1 MANEVDN
8 ELVGTLSGAST
19 LAGTLTIPERLKIQ
33 ANKNIT
39 PTTSSQE
46 VGPDTGYDAMAQVTV
61 GAIRLEN
68 KTVTPSDA
76 VQTISAGE
84 NYDGLGVVTV
94 EASSNSDTLDALMND
109 GTNTQTV
116 NMTDDNANHAC
127 YGVKGGINVV
137 LPNTVTTIEESAF
150 KGCDFLKSISA
161 PGVTEIKDMAFQ
173 SCYSLASMEFPS
185 VHTIGQNAFATIS
198 NGASDRYIRFPVL
211 SKIKDGAFYGSYK
224 ISDIYIGY
232 NGVCVL
238 DSTSAF
244 NRSIG
249 GFTVHVPSAQLAG
262 YQADTTWADAV
273 ANRGLTL
280 VGDYE

>member
-94 EASSNSDTLDALMND
+94 EAASGGDSKFDFVMYSGSATQIPGKFFKNNVDIKSFTMDIMASANVGANAFDGCTSLVSAKFRTIILWGANVFANCTALKD
-109 GTNTQTV
+109 IWLGTN
-116 NMTDDNANHAC
+116 
-127 YGVKGGINVV
+127 
-137 LPNTVTTIEESAF
+137 
-150 KGCDFLKSISA
+150 
-161 PGVTEIKDMAFQ
+161 
-173 SCYSLASMEFPS
+173 SL
-185 VHTIGQNAFATIS
+185 
-198 NGASDRYIRFPVL
+198 D
-211 SKIKDGAFYGSYK
+211 DGAFSFN
-224 ISDIYIGY
+224 SDPNFPDNAGLTI
-232 NGVCVL
+232 
-238 DSTSAF
+238 
-244 NRSIG
+244 
-249 GFTVHVPSAQLAG
+249 HVPAAYLEDYKAESALAN
-262 YQADTTWADAV
+262 YVDKI
-273 ANRGLTL
+273 
-280 VGDYE
+280 VGDYVIS